1 MPKQSL
7 TVKMC
12 RWLIRLAGRIVREEK
27 RSRWRAE
34 WVAELEHSWKELG
47 RLGTNG
53 FHARVRLIYRCAH
66 AIGDA
71 LTVRRLSMSTPNVV
85 EQANLGRRVLVMQ
98 ELLLDIKVAVRS
110 WCRQPG
116 FTFTI
121 LLTIALG
128 VGSTTAI
135 FSVVNGVMLN
145 PLPHE
150 DADRLV
156 VLWETDSR
164 YTPPTTRGN
173 VSGGNFADW
182 RRQTRSFEGIGAY
195 SIGRATLT
203 GLGEPEMVT
212 RAWVTSDFLPLLR
225 ARPVLGRVFA
235 IGEDNPEADFVVL
248 LSHHFWQRRY
258 GGDPNVLGKKL
269 TLNSDSYEIVGVLDP
284 SVDFLARRVQLWT
297 PYRIAQSDFEDRQ
310 SHFLNVLA
318 RLKPQVSHQQA
329 QAEMDAVANQIRLE
343 YPEAMT
349 GRGVNVVPLRDE
361 LIGNVRPTLLVLLG
375 AALVMLLIAA
385 VNVANLLLVRA
396 AGRHREVAV
405 RNALG
410 AGRGRIIR
418 QSLVE
423 SLTLSVAGGALGVTL
438 AAVGTDT
445 LLALAPGNMPRVS
458 EVGMDLRVLAF
469 AVGVSLLTGVVIG
482 LLPALQSASMG
493 VAQALATAGRWAAG
507 GERRRLRQA
516 LVVSELALSMTLL
529 VGAGLLTQT
538 FWRLVSVDPGFA
550 SDHILTAGFR
560 LPRTE
565 YPDITRISAFH
576 DELLSQVRALP
587 QVNSAGLTRFLP
599 LSDGPWTFSIDV
611 EDLPPIPEGE
621 RRSYAYHPISSGYF
635 RAAGVTLL
643 QGRDFTAADGVDAV
657 PVLIINQ
664 AMKQQFWPD
673 ANPLGERIR
682 FYQDTVENRWREIV
696 GIVNDVHHDGLHLD
710 ARPAVYGPQEQ
721 AFEYMLDRMRLVVRT
736 SSDPMQI
743 AQSVRGIVG
752 AIDPNLAV
760 ANIRSMD
767 QLVANSIA
775 QPRFSMCL
783 ILSFAG
789 VALLLALIGIYGVI
803 SYTVR
808 QRLPELGLRIAL
820 GAEKGTIGRLVLS
833 QGMALAAI
841 GIGSGVVLALVFSR
855 ILESLLFGISATD
868 PFTYCLLAA
877 LLSVAATAACY
888 LPARRAASADPMVV
902 MRGDS

>member
-1 MPKQSL
+1 
-7 TVKMC
+7 
-12 RWLIRLAGRIVREEK
+12 
-27 RSRWRAE
+27 
-34 WVAELEHSWKELG
+34 
-47 RLGTNG
+47 
-53 FHARVRLIYRCAH
+53 
-66 AIGDA
+66 
-71 LTVRRLSMSTPNVV
+71 
-85 EQANLGRRVLVMQ
+85 MQ
-98 ELLLDIKVAVRS
+98 EFVQDIRVAIRS
-110 WCRQPG
+110 WRRKPG
-116 FTFTI
+116 FTFTV

-135 FSVVNGVMLN
+135 FSVVNGVMLS

-156 VLWETDSR
+156 VLWETDRR

-235 IGEDNPEADFVVL
+235 IGEDTPEAHFVVV

-258 GGDPNVLGKKL
+258 GGDPDVVGRKL
-269 TLNSDSYEIVGVLDP
+269 TLSSDSYEIVGVLDP
-284 SVDFLARRVQLWT
+284 SVDLLARRVQLWT
-297 PYRIAQSDFEDRQ
+297 PYRIAQSDFEDRH

-318 RLKPQVSHQQA
+318 RLRPRVSHRQA

-343 YPEAMT
+343 YAEAMT
-349 GRGVNVVPLRDE
+349 GRGVNVVPLHDE
-361 LIGNVRPTLLVLLG
+361 LIGNVRPTLLALLG

-385 VNVANLLLVRA
+385 VNVASLLLVRA
-396 AGRHREVAV
+396 IGRRREVAV
-405 RNALG
+405 KSALG

-418 QSLVE
+418 QSLAE
-423 SLTLSVAGGALGVTL
+423 SLTLSLAGGAMGVTL

-445 LLALAPGNMPRVS
+445 LLALAPDNMPRVS

-469 AVGVSLLTGVVIG
+469 AIGVSVFTGVVIG
-482 LLPALQSASMG
+482 LLPALQSANVG
-493 VAQALATAGRWAAG
+493 VAQALAAAGRWTAS

-516 LVVSELALSMTLL
+516 LAVSELALSMALL

-538 FWRLVSVDPGFA
+538 FWQLVSVDPGFA

-576 DELLSQVRALP
+576 DELLGQVRALP

-611 EDLPPIPEGE
+611 EDLPPVPEGE
-621 RRSYAYHPISSGYF
+621 RRAYAYHPISSDHF
-635 RAAGVTLL
+635 RAAGITLL

-657 PVLIINQ
+657 PVVIINQ

-673 ANPLGERIR
+673 EDPLGERIR
-682 FYQDTVENRWREIV
+682 FHQDTVENRWREIV
-696 GIVNDVHHDGLHLD
+696 GIVNDVRHEGLHLD
-710 ARPAVYGPQEQ
+710 ARPAVFGPQEQ
-721 AFEYMLDRMRLVVRT
+721 AFDYMLDRMRLVVRT

-752 AIDPNLAV
+752 SIDPNLAV
-760 ANIRSMD
+760 ADIRTMA
-767 QLVANSIA
+767 QLVASSVA
-775 QPRFSMCL
+775 QPRFSMWL

-789 VALLLALIGIYGVI
+789 VAVLLALIGTYGVI

-820 GAEKGTIGRLVLS
+820 GAQTRAIGRLVLS
-833 QGMALAAI
+833 EGMTLAAI
-841 GIGSGVVLALVFSR
+841 GIAVGVVGALAFARL
-855 ILESLLFGISATD
+855 LESLLFGISTTD
-868 PFTYCLLAA
+868 PLTYCA
-877 LLSVAATAACY
+877 LSVFLAGAAAVACY
-888 LPARRAASADPMVV
+888 VPARRAASADPMVV
-902 MRGDS
+902 MRGE